1 MISGGRLGVWALAA
15 LLVLLGSSAAWGAE
29 PGKAVIVLP
38 ENATVQRAELLLGEI
53 AEISG
58 PAELVEQLAQI
69 SAGTSPQPG
78 SSRNLTR
85 GHIEV
90 RLRHGGVDPRLVEFQ
105 GADSVRVFRVLPSA
119 PEGTIQQEDGIPVY
133 EVVVAARDLQRGEI
147 IALSDLAVEEREPR
161 GGRLDT
167 RSPQDFVGLR
177 TTRTILAGTPLSD
190 LNVETVPLVER
201 GDAVTLLVRTGN
213 VVVTAQGIARQSG
226 GLGDLIEVE
235 NALSKQKVLGEI
247 IDANTV
253 EVNVKEA
260 GTP

>member
-1 MISGGRLGVWALAA
+1 M
-15 LLVLLGSSAAWGAE
+15 
-29 PGKAVIVLP
+29 
-38 ENATVQRAELLLGEI
+38 
-53 AEISG
+53 
-58 PAELVEQLAQI
+58 
-69 SAGTSPQPG
+69 
-78 SSRNLTR
+78 
-85 GHIEV
+85 
-90 RLRHGGVDPRLVEFQ
+90 
-105 GADSVRVFRVLPSA
+105 
-119 PEGTIQQEDGIPVY
+119 
-133 EVVVAARDLQRGEI
+133 
-147 IALSDLAVEEREPR
+147 
-161 GGRLDT
+161 DT